1 MSVWQFTLQERF
13 AYKSLEEPG
22 PSVDVIPSTE
32 SRYITKSHECTTDS
46 DWSHELWPGFP
57 RFVVSCPISL
67 QHLHYIMDDI
77 RYHDPMATAR
87 KTRNAII
94 ERAPFGLY
102 NALNISSEL
111 GAKRCSHGSIDTVVG
126 SSEQNGHLCLYRS
139 QTVYI
144 RLDTLDVDEETH
156 CYSLLQPIYTMLV
169 KDKTDDR
176 QVPHRLRRVSR
187 RSSPASS
194 LISSFNNF

>member
-22 PSVDVIPSTE
+22 PSVDVTPSTE

-77 RYHDPMATAR
+77 RYHNPMATAR

-94 ERAPFGLY
+94 ERTPFGLY
-102 NALNISSEL
+102 NALTVSSEL
-111 GAKRCSHGSIDTVVG
+111 WGIRYLHGSIDTIVG
-126 SSEQNGHLCLYRS
+126 SYEQTGHFWRWIKQVATMQDSVHWIEMRDCIVSIAVTYIYNAS
-139 QTVYI
+139 Q
-144 RLDTLDVDEETH
+144 
-156 CYSLLQPIYTMLV
+156 
-169 KDKTDDR
+169 DKTDDR
-176 QVPHRLRRVSR
+176 QVPHHRRRLSR
-187 RSSPASS
+187 RKIAE
-194 LISSFNNF
+194 